1 MRLAATGREGQ
12 EVRALSHSLQQH
24 MSKRLASLHAL
35 EVGLEVAE
43 ALEVGGAPAG
53 WSPGGSPSTEDLG
66 AGPTTDALSETA
78 EEFPTTD
85 ALT

>member
-24 MSKRLASLHAL
+24 MSRRLASFHAL

-43 ALEVGGAPAG
+43 ALEVGEAAG
-53 WSPGGSPSTEDLG
+53 STGRGSPGGSPSTEELE
-66 AGPTTDALSETA
+66 AH
-78 EEFPTTD
+78 PTTD